1 MLGRQVDLLWGCG
14 LRQFLPNTTELGI
27 RTDGRDLIAEAK
39 EADWTFLTTR
49 EDFDSTS
56 NGTKVTFPSLALWES
71 SPSHCAYELD
81 RKPEEEPS
89 LTEMALAAL
98 TALDSQEEPF
108 YIMIEGARIDQ

>member
-1 MLGRQVDLLWGCG
+1 MGCG
-14 LRQFLPNTTELGI
+14 IRHFLPNATKPGI

-39 EADWTFLTTR
+39 EDGWTVLTTKA
-49 EDFDSTS
+49 DFDGTN
-56 NGTKVTFPSLALWES
+56 NGTQLTFPTLALWEA

-98 TALDSQEEPF
+98 NALNKEDEPF
-108 YIMIEGARIDQ
+108 FIMIEGARIDQ